1 MNFKRPKREEVGIDL
16 TSLIDVVFM
25 LLIFFMVTTSFDR
38 IAQINVK
45 LPQASSDQRESLTES
60 IEVTV
65 DTDDQVYIRGQ
76 KLINTQLSTIRE
88 ALRESVRTTEDV
100 PVVISAD
107 AKATHQAVIKIMDAA
122 RQAGLLRITFAT
134 RKLRDDTQ

>member
-1 MNFKRPKREEVGIDL
+1 MNFRRPRRDDIGIDL

-38 IAQINVK
+38 IAQINVR
-45 LPQASSDQRESLTES
+45 LPQASTDQREITPES
-60 IEVTV
+60 IEVTI
-65 DTDDQVYIRGQ
+65 DAENQVYVRGQ
-76 KLINTQLSTIRE
+76 RLINTQLGTIRE
-88 ALRESVRTTEDV
+88 ALREAVRTEENV

-107 AKATHQAVIKIMDAA
+107 AEATHQTVIKVMDAA

-134 RKLRDDTQ
+134 RKLQDDTE

>member
-1 MNFKRPKREEVGIDL
+1 MNFKRPQRQDVGIDL

-25 LLIFFMVTTSFDR
+25 LLIFFMVTTSFDH

-45 LPQASSDQRESLTES
+45 LPRASSDQREALTDS

-65 DTDDQVYIRGQ
+65 DADDQVYVRGQ
-76 KLINTQLSTIRE
+76 RLINTQLGTIRE
-88 ALRESVRTTEDV
+88 ALRESVRTEEDT

-122 RQAGLLRITFAT
+122 RQAGLVRITFAT
-134 RKLRDDTQ
+134 RKLQDDTE

>member
-1 MNFKRPKREEVGIDL
+1 MNFQRQRREDVGIDL

-38 IAQINVK
+38 ISQINVK
-45 LPQASSDQRESLTES
+45 LPQASSEQREPLQES

-65 DTDDQVYIRGQ
+65 DSDNQVYIRGQ
-76 KLINTQLSTIRE
+76 RLINTQLGTIRE
-88 ALRESVRTTEDV
+88 ALREAVRTKEDV

-107 AKATHQAVIKIMDAA
+107 ARATHQAVIKIMDAA
-122 RQAGLLRITFAT
+122 RQAGLSRITFAT
-134 RKLRDDTQ
+134 RKLRDDSE

>member
-1 MNFKRPKREEVGIDL
+1 MNFSPRRREDIGIDL

-45 LPQASSDQRESLTES
+45 LPQASTDQREVAPES

-65 DTDDQVYIRGQ
+65 DADNQIYVRGQ
-76 KLINTQLSTIRE
+76 KLINTQLATVRE
-88 ALRESVRTTEDV
+88 ALRESVRTEEDV

-107 AKATHQAVIKIMDAA
+107 AKATHQAVIKVMDAA

-134 RKLRDDTQ
+134 RKLQDDTE

>member
-1 MNFKRPKREEVGIDL
+1 MNFKRPQREDIGIDL

-45 LPQASSDQRESLTES
+45 LPQASTDQRELAAES
-60 IEVTV
+60 IEVTI
-65 DTDDQVYIRGQ
+65 DADDQVYVRGQ
-76 KLINTQLSTIRE
+76 RLINTQLGTVRE

-107 AKATHQAVIKIMDAA
+107 AKATHQAVIKVMDAA

-134 RKLRDDTQ
+134 RKLQDDTE

>member
-1 MNFKRPKREEVGIDL
+1 MNFKRPRREDVGIDL

-45 LPQASSDQRESLTES
+45 LPQASTDQRESLTES

-65 DTDDQVYIRGQ
+65 DANDQVYIRGQ
-76 KLINTQLSTIRE
+76 KLINTQLGTIRE
-88 ALRESVRTTEDV
+88 ALRESVRTEENV

-122 RQAGLLRITFAT
+122 RQAGLVRITFAT
-134 RKLRDDTQ
+134 RKLRDDSE

>member
-1 MNFKRPKREEVGIDL
+1 MNFKRPQREDVGIDL

-45 LPQASSDQRESLTES
+45 LPQASSDQRETLTES

-65 DTDDQVYIRGQ
+65 DADNQVYIRGQ
-76 KLINTQLSTIRE
+76 RLINTQLGTIRE
-88 ALRESVRTTEDV
+88 ALRESVRTAEEV

-107 AKATHQAVIKIMDAA
+107 AKATHQAVVKIMDAA
-122 RQAGLLRITFAT
+122 RQAGLVRITFAT
-134 RKLRDDTQ
+134 RKLQDDTE

>member
-1 MNFKRPKREEVGIDL
+1 MNFKRPQRDDVGIDL

-45 LPQASSDQRESLTES
+45 LPQASTDQRETLTES

-65 DTDDQVYIRGQ
+65 DADDQVYIRGQ
-76 KLINTQLSTIRE
+76 RLINTQLGTIRE
-88 ALRESVRTTEDV
+88 ALRESVRTQEEI

-122 RQAGLLRITFAT
+122 RQAGLVRITFAT
-134 RKLRDDTQ
+134 RKLRDDTE

>member
-1 MNFKRPKREEVGIDL
+1 MNFKRPQREDAGIDL

-45 LPQASSDQRESLTES
+45 LPQASSDQRETLMES

-65 DTDDQVYIRGQ
+65 DADDQVYIRGQ
-76 KLINTQLSTIRE
+76 RLINTQLGTIRE
-88 ALRESVRTTEDV
+88 ALRESIRTTEDV
-100 PVVISAD
+100 PLVISAD
-107 AKATHQAVIKIMDAA
+107 AKATHQGVVKIMYAA
-122 RQAGLLRITFAT
+122 RQAGLVRITFAT
-134 RKLRDDTQ
+134 RKMQDDSE

>member
-1 MNFKRPKREEVGIDL
+1 MNFKRPQRDDVGIDL

-45 LPQASSDQRESLTES
+45 LPQASTDQRETLTES

-65 DTDDQVYIRGQ
+65 DADDQVYIRGQ
-76 KLINTQLSTIRE
+76 RLINTQLGTIRE
-88 ALRESVRTTEDV
+88 ALRESVRTQEEV

-122 RQAGLLRITFAT
+122 RQAGLVRITFAT
-134 RKLRDDTQ
+134 RKLQDDTE

>member
-1 MNFKRPKREEVGIDL
+1 MNFKRPQREDVGIDL

-45 LPQASSDQRESLTES
+45 LPQASSDRREPLTES

-65 DTDDQVYIRGQ
+65 DADDQVYIRGQ
-76 KLINTQLSTIRE
+76 KLINTQLGTIRE
-88 ALRESVRTTEDV
+88 ALRESVRTSEDV

-107 AKATHQAVIKIMDAA
+107 GKATHQGVIKIMDAA
-122 RQAGLLRITFAT
+122 RQAGLSRIVFAT
-134 RKLRDDTQ
+134 RKLQDDTE

>member
-1 MNFKRPKREEVGIDL
+1 MNFKRPQREDAGIDL

-45 LPQASSDQRESLTES
+45 LPQASSDQRETLMES

-65 DTDDQVYIRGQ
+65 DADDQVYIRGQ
-76 KLINTQLSTIRE
+76 RLINTQLGTIRE
-88 ALRESVRTTEDV
+88 ALRESIRTTEDV
-100 PVVISAD
+100 PLVISAD
-107 AKATHQAVIKIMDAA
+107 AKATHQGVVKIMDAA
-122 RQAGLLRITFAT
+122 RQAGLVRITFAT
-134 RKLRDDTQ
+134 RKLQDDSE

>member
-1 MNFKRPKREEVGIDL
+1 MNFKRPRREDVGIDL

-38 IAQINVK
+38 VSQINVK
-45 LPQASSDQRESLTES
+45 LPQASSEQRESLLES

-65 DTDDQVYIRGQ
+65 DADDQVYVRGQ
-76 KLINTQLSTIRE
+76 RLLNTQLGTIRE
-88 ALRESVRTTEDV
+88 ALRESVRTSEDI

-107 AKATHQAVIKIMDAA
+107 ARATHQAVIKIMDAA
-122 RQAGLLRITFAT
+122 RQAGLVRITFAT
-134 RKLRDDTQ
+134 RKLRDDTE

>member
-1 MNFKRPKREEVGIDL
+1 MNFKRRQREDIGIDL

-38 IAQINVK
+38 LAQINVK
-45 LPQASSDQRESLTES
+45 LPQASTDQREAMTES

-65 DTDDQVYIRGQ
+65 DADDQVYIRGQ
-76 KLINTQLSTIRE
+76 RLINTQLGTIRE
-88 ALRESVRTTEDV
+88 ALRESVRTAADV

-107 AKATHQAVIKIMDAA
+107 GKATHQAVIKIMDAA
-122 RQAGLLRITFAT
+122 RQTGLVRITFAT
-134 RKLRDDTQ
+134 RKLPDDTE

>member
-1 MNFKRPKREEVGIDL
+1 MNFQRPRRDDIGIDL

-45 LPQASSDQRESLTES
+45 LPQASTDQRELSAES
-60 IEVTV
+60 IEVTI
-65 DTDDQVYIRGQ
+65 DADDQVYVRGQ
-76 KLINTQLSTIRE
+76 RLINTQLATVRE

-107 AKATHQAVIKIMDAA
+107 ARATHQAVIKVMDAA

-134 RKLRDDTQ
+134 RKLQDDTE

>member
-1 MNFKRPKREEVGIDL
+1 MNFKRPQREDVGIDL

-45 LPQASSDQRESLTES
+45 LPQASSEQRETLTES

-65 DTDDQVYIRGQ
+65 DADDQVYIRGQ
-76 KLINTQLSTIRE
+76 KLINTQLGTIRE

-107 AKATHQAVIKIMDAA
+107 GKATHQAVIKIMDAA

-134 RKLRDDTQ
+134 RKLQDDTE

>member
-1 MNFKRPKREEVGIDL
+1 MNFKRPQREDVGIDL

-45 LPQASSDQRESLTES
+45 LPQASSDQRETLTES

-65 DTDDQVYIRGQ
+65 DADDQVYIRGQ
-76 KLINTQLSTIRE
+76 KLINTQLRTIRE

-107 AKATHQAVIKIMDAA
+107 GKATHQAVIKIMDAA

-134 RKLRDDTQ
+134 RKLQDNTE

>member
-1 MNFKRPKREEVGIDL
+1 MNFKRPRREDVGIDL

-45 LPQASSDQRESLTES
+45 LPQASTDQREILPDS

-65 DTDDQVYIRGQ
+65 DADDQIYIRGQ
-76 KLINTQLSTIRE
+76 RLINTQLGTIRE
-88 ALRESVRTTEDV
+88 ALRESVRTKEDV

-107 AKATHQAVIKIMDAA
+107 AHATHQAVIKIMDAA
-122 RQAGLLRITFAT
+122 RQAGLVRITFAT
-134 RKLRDDTQ
+134 RKLRDDTE

>member
-1 MNFKRPKREEVGIDL
+1 MNFKRPQREDVGIDL

-45 LPQASSDQRESLTES
+45 LPQASTDQRETLTES

-65 DTDDQVYIRGQ
+65 DADDQVYIRGQ
-76 KLINTQLSTIRE
+76 RLINTQLGTIRE
-88 ALRESVRTTEDV
+88 ALRESVRTQEEV

-122 RQAGLLRITFAT
+122 RQAGLVRITFAT
-134 RKLRDDTQ
+134 RKLQDDTE

>member
-1 MNFKRPKREEVGIDL
+1 MNFSPRRREDIGIDL

-45 LPQASSDQRESLTES
+45 LPQASTDQREVAAES

-65 DTDDQVYIRGQ
+65 DADNQIYVRGQ
-76 KLINTQLSTIRE
+76 KLINTQLATVRE
-88 ALRESVRTTEDV
+88 ALRESVRTEEDV

-107 AKATHQAVIKIMDAA
+107 AKATHQAVIKVMDAA

-134 RKLRDDTQ
+134 RKLQDDTE

>member
-1 MNFKRPKREEVGIDL
+1 MNFQRPRRDDIGIDL

-38 IAQINVK
+38 IAQINVR
-45 LPQASSDQRESLTES
+45 LPRASTDQRELSPES
-60 IEVTV
+60 IEVTI
-65 DTDDQVYIRGQ
+65 DAENQVYVRGQ
-76 KLINTQLSTIRE
+76 RLINTQLGTIRE
-88 ALRESVRTTEDV
+88 ALREAVRTEENV

-107 AKATHQAVIKIMDAA
+107 AEATHQAVIKVMDAA

-134 RKLRDDTQ
+134 RKLQDDTE

>member
-1 MNFKRPKREEVGIDL
+1 MNFKRPQREDIGIDL

-45 LPQASSDQRESLTES
+45 LPQASTDQREIAAES
-60 IEVTV
+60 IEVTI
-65 DTDDQVYIRGQ
+65 DADDQVYVRGQ
-76 KLINTQLSTIRE
+76 RLINTQLGTVRE
-88 ALRESVRTTEDV
+88 ALRESVRTTEEV
-100 PVVISAD
+100 QVVINAD
-107 AKATHQAVIKIMDAA
+107 ARATHQAVIKVMDAA

-134 RKLRDDTQ
+134 RKLQDDTE

>member
-1 MNFKRPKREEVGIDL
+1 MNFKRPQREDVGIDL

-45 LPQASSDQRESLTES
+45 LPQASSDQRETLTES

-65 DTDDQVYIRGQ
+65 DADDQIYIRGQ
-76 KLINTQLSTIRE
+76 RLINTQLGTIRE
-88 ALRESVRTTEDV
+88 ALREAVRTTEEV

-122 RQAGLLRITFAT
+122 RQAGLVRIIFAT
-134 RKLRDDTQ
+134 RKLQDDTE

>member
-1 MNFKRPKREEVGIDL
+1 VNFRRPRRDDIGIDL

-38 IAQINVK
+38 IAQINVR
-45 LPQASSDQRESLTES
+45 LPQASTDQREITPES
-60 IEVTV
+60 IEVTI
-65 DTDDQVYIRGQ
+65 DAENQVYVRGQ
-76 KLINTQLSTIRE
+76 RLINTQLGTIRE
-88 ALRESVRTTEDV
+88 ALREAVRTEENV

-107 AKATHQAVIKIMDAA
+107 AEATHQTVIKVMDAA

-134 RKLRDDTQ
+134 RKLQDDTE

>member
-1 MNFKRPKREEVGIDL
+1 MNFKRPRREDVGIDL

-45 LPQASSDQRESLTES
+45 LPQASTDQRETLTES

-65 DTDDQVYIRGQ
+65 DADNQIYIRGQ
-76 KLINTQLSTIRE
+76 RLINTQLGTIRE
-88 ALRESVRTTEDV
+88 ALRESVRTEEDV

-107 AKATHQAVIKIMDAA
+107 ARATHQAVVKIMDAA
-122 RQAGLLRITFAT
+122 RQAGLARIVFAT
-134 RKLRDDTQ
+134 RKLRDDTE

>member
-1 MNFKRPKREEVGIDL
+1 MNFSSRRREDIGIDL

-45 LPQASSDQRESLTES
+45 LPQASTDQREVAAES

-65 DTDDQVYIRGQ
+65 DADNQIYVRGQ
-76 KLINTQLSTIRE
+76 KLINTQLATVRE
-88 ALRESVRTTEDV
+88 ALRESVRTEEDV

-107 AKATHQAVIKIMDAA
+107 AKATHQSVIKVMDAA

-134 RKLRDDTQ
+134 RKLQDDSE